1 MSGNSIVNGAALK
14 PPETFF
20 HSKLF
25 RGLGSNEL
33 SELANICQRRR
44 LPAGERLI
52 RQHSPAQHVY
62 VMVSGIMMIERL
74 SRSGRR
80 QVIAFSYPG
89 DYIGFTNTDDYE
101 YSVLCLREAELQ
113 TFPRHDFL
121 QLVDKFPTLKAN
133 ARQIGGNVLAQTLDQ
148 LFALGQKKAHERLC
162 FLLAQ
167 ISHRQCGAHRVDI
180 ELIMSRQDIADYLGL
195 TIETVSRAFA
205 RLKSMGLIE
214 IVNAHRI
221 RILERGVLEELA
233 SVQ

>member
-1 MSGNSIVNGAALK
+1 MK

-25 RGLGSNEL
+25 RGLGNE
-33 SELANICQRRR
+33 ELAELTAICQRKRV
-44 LPAGERLI
+44 PAGEMLVQ
-52 RQHSPAQHVY
+52 QHSAAQNVY
-62 VMVSGIMMIERL
+62 VLVSGALMIERL

-80 QVIAFSYPG
+80 QVIAFSYSG
-89 DYIGFTNTDDYE
+89 DYIGFTNTDEYE
-101 YSVLCLREAELQ
+101 YSVVALRETELQ
-113 TFPRHDFL
+113 VFPRRDFL
-121 QLVDKFPTLKAN
+121 TLVDRFYTLKTN

-167 ISHRQCGAHRVDI
+167 LGRRQCGTQNADI

-205 RLKSMGLIE
+205 RLKTMQLIE
-214 IVNAHRI
+214 IISAHRI
-221 RILERGVLEELA
+221 RILDRSVLEELA
-233 SVQ
+233 SVN

>member
-1 MSGNSIVNGAALK
+1 MNSPALK

-25 RGLGSNEL
+25 RGLGNE
-33 SELANICQRRR
+33 ELAELTAICQRRR
-44 LPAGERLI
+44 ISAGEQLI
-52 RQHSPAQHVY
+52 KQHSVAQNVY
-62 VMVSGIMMIERL
+62 VVVSGTLMIERL

-80 QVIAFSYPG
+80 QVIAFAYSG
-89 DYIGFTNTDDYE
+89 DYIGFTNTEDYE
-101 YSVLCLREAELQ
+101 YSVVALRETELQ
-113 TFPRHDFL
+113 CFVRREFL
-121 QLVDKFPTLKAN
+121 TLVDRSATLKTN

-167 ISHRQCGAHRVDI
+167 IGRRQCGTQNADI

-205 RLKSMGLIE
+205 RLKSMQLIE
-214 IVNAHRI
+214 IVSAHRI
-221 RILERGVLEELA
+221 RVLDRSVLEELA
-233 SVQ
+233 SVH

>member
-1 MSGNSIVNGAALK
+1 MVSSAIK

-25 RGLGSNEL
+25 RGLGND
-33 SELANICQRRR
+33 ELALLAGICQRRR
-44 LPAGERLI
+44 LPTGEQLF
-52 RQHSPAQHVY
+52 RQYSPAQHVY
-62 VMVSGIMMIERL
+62 VVVSGTLMIERL

-80 QVIAFSYPG
+80 QVIAFAYPG

-101 YSVLCLREAELQ
+101 YSVVCLREAELQ
-113 TFPRHDFL
+113 TFPRRDFL
-121 QLVDKFPTLKAN
+121 QLVDRFPTLKTN

-167 ISHRQCGAHRVDI
+167 IGRRQCGTQTTDI

-205 RLKSMGLIE
+205 RLKTMGIIE
-214 IVNAHRI
+214 IISAHRI
-221 RILERGVLEELA
+221 HVLDRSVLEELA
-233 SVQ
+233 SVH

>member
-1 MSGNSIVNGAALK
+1 VNSPVLK

-25 RGLGSNEL
+25 RGLGNE
-33 SELANICQRRR
+33 ELAELTAICQRKR
-44 LPAGERLI
+44 LSAGDKLI
-52 RQHSPAQHVY
+52 TQHSTAQNVY
-62 VMVSGIMMIERL
+62 VVVSGTLMIERL

-80 QVIAFSYPG
+80 QVIAFSYSG
-89 DYIGFTNTDDYE
+89 DYIGFTNTEEYE
-101 YSVLCLREAELQ
+101 YSVVALRETELQ
-113 TFPRHDFL
+113 AFPRRDFL
-121 QLVDKFPTLKAN
+121 TLVDRFTTLKTN

-167 ISHRQCGAHRVDI
+167 ISRRQCGAQNADI

-205 RLKSMGLIE
+205 RLKAMQLIE
-214 IVNAHRI
+214 IVSAHRI
-221 RILERGVLEELA
+221 RVLDRSVLEELA
-233 SVQ
+233 SVN

>member
-1 MSGNSIVNGAALK
+1 MNSPALR

-25 RGLGSNEL
+25 RGLGHG
-33 SELANICQRRR
+33 ELAELTAICQRRR
-44 LPAGERLI
+44 LPSGEQLI
-52 RQHSPAQHVY
+52 RQYSAAQHVY
-62 VMVSGIMMIERL
+62 VVVAGTLMIERL

-80 QVIAFSYPG
+80 QVIAFAYPG

-101 YSVLCLREAELQ
+101 YSVVCLREAELQ
-113 TFPRHDFL
+113 IFPRREFL
-121 QLVDKFPTLKAN
+121 TLVDRFPTLKAN

-162 FLLAQ
+162 FLLDQ
-167 ISHRQCGAHRVDI
+167 IGRRQCGAQNADI

-205 RLKSMGLIE
+205 RLKAMQLIE
-214 IVNAHRI
+214 IVSAHRI
-221 RILERGVLEELA
+221 RVLDRSVLEELA
-233 SVQ
+233 SVH

>member
-1 MSGNSIVNGAALK
+1 MNSPVLK

-25 RGLGSNEL
+25 RGLGNE
-33 SELANICQRRR
+33 ELAELTAICQRKR
-44 LPAGERLI
+44 LSAGDKLI
-52 RQHSPAQHVY
+52 KQHSTAQHVY
-62 VMVSGIMMIERL
+62 VVVSGTLMIERL

-80 QVIAFSYPG
+80 QVIAFSYSG
-89 DYIGFTNTDDYE
+89 DYIGFTNTEEYE
-101 YSVLCLREAELQ
+101 YSVVALRETELQ
-113 TFPRHDFL
+113 VFPRRDFL
-121 QLVDKFPTLKAN
+121 TLVDRFSTLKTN

-167 ISHRQCGAHRVDI
+167 ISRRQCGTQNADI

-205 RLKSMGLIE
+205 RLKAMQLIE
-214 IVNAHRI
+214 IVSAHRI
-221 RILERGVLEELA
+221 RVLDRSVLEELA
-233 SVQ
+233 SVN